1 MVSSISCFPFYY
13 PGNTLHNHILLKY
26 NFDVKTILYLLWE
39 KTNKNNNA
47 GINCDRQV
55 QVIPEKESFIYL
67 FIYSLNDKHQDYRSN
82 VNNSSVNEIITYE
95 TTAMKQQPRALLSK
109 DICEWI
115 IDYI

>member
-1 MVSSISCFPFYY
+1 
-13 PGNTLHNHILLKY
+13 LKY

-82 VNNSSVNEIITYE
+82 VNNSSVNEISTYE
-95 TTAMKQQPRALLSK
+95 KTATCTFIERYLRMIS
-109 DICEWI
+109 
-115 IDYI
+115 IDFVSQTIVFSFDL